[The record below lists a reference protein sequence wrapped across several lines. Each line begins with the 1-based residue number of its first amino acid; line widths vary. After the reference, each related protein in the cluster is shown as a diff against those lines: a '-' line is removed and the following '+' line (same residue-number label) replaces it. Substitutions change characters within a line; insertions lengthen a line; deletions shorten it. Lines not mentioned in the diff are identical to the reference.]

1 MRKQQLPDVKS
12 RPTLDGFEDRL
23 VPALPIPA
31 GSVLVTP
38 DDGGIPRV
46 KVVDPATGED
56 VAEFQAY
63 EDQFRGGVH
72 AALGDV
78 TGDGVDDVVIAPGQ
92 GGGPR
97 IRIVDGQTGATLS
110 DFFVYEPTYTGGV
123 YV

>member
-1 MRKQQLPDVKS
+1 MSRKTRRA
-12 RPTLDGFEDRL
+12 RPILQEVEDRL
-23 VPALPIPA
+23 VPAPIPS

-78 TGDGVDDVVIAPGQ
+78 TGDGVDDLVIAPGQ

-110 DFFVYEPTYTGGV
+110 DFFV
-123 YV
+123 